1 VAKCLAAAN
10 ENKPKCSSHRCRNE
24 GKELLT
30 FGRPQVGRD
39 LQQEM
44 PSPPLPTLK

>member
-1 VAKCLAAAN
+1 VAKSSAAAN
-10 ENKPKCSSHRCRNE
+10 ENEPKCSSHEYRNE

-44 PSPPLPTLK
+44 PLTSTTNP